1 MPPIDVAECACG
13 RRYIVDHGH
22 GTDGNLYCEV
32 NRDLRAL
39 GKAAPVSR
47 GVILDVWGPF
57 MHYCLQGLLKC
68 PTVAPGTLVWRARPE
83 TLDRL
88 CKIYRL
94 GDEVIYCGFTST
106 TLDFKVACQNANY
119 AAGTVLEMT
128 LLEGYQLDNVSV
140 YPRESEVLLPP
151 NKRFVVTSAPIAKR
165 VVGHKGGE
173 DGSPKQK
180 CKDPSSY

>member
-1 MPPIDVAECACG
+1 M
-13 RRYIVDHGH
+13 
-22 GTDGNLYCEV
+22 
-32 NRDLRAL
+32 
-39 GKAAPVSR
+39 
-47 GVILDVWGPF
+47 
-57 MHYCLQGLLKC
+57 
-68 PTVAPGTLVWRARPE
+68 VWRARPE
-83 TLDRL
+83 SLAKL

-106 TLDFKVACQNANY
+106 TLGFKVACQNANY
-119 AAGTVLEMT
+119 AAGTVLQMT

-173 DGSPKQK
+173 DGAPKQK